1 MKMGKIFYIL
11 LTAWFCCALS
21 ATEYKSC
28 ELNIE
33 TVKGQEKAASEL
45 LYHWQKIAGNKV
57 TSAPE
62 ALKVVIGRQPPKKRA
77 PKKGESNW
85 FFTKG
90 TLYIWG
96 DDNGS
101 RNGTLFAVYD
111 FLEKKLGVRW
121 IFPGKDGIYAPVQKT
136 IKLEERERS
145 SRRPAFLWTTLRGY
159 FWIARGKQSGIALPR
174 ELILTKKE
182 LARRNSD
189 NKLFMLRMRHGRVA
203 KVRYGHAF
211 GKWAERFGETH
222 PEYFGMDAYGKHR
235 PVAKR
240 PDRSKLCLTNPAV
253 QEQIIAD
260 WKAAGRPKYWNVC
273 PNDGSLGFCRCP
285 KCMAL
290 DTRTPEESFYDH
302 LTDRYLWF
310 WNQLIAKM
318 RPLRQDVVLV
328 TYVYSYY
335 RFPPRR
341 EKVEYPDNLLC
352 GLVPSILEDNAAL
365 FSQWQKAG
373 LKHCFLRPNDLC
385 SYSAAIRGWEKVI
398 YDKFQQTRTF
408 NISGVDYDSS
418 FGRAALDLEGYVVA
432 RMITAPEKSF
442 EEIYTEYCDAF
453 GPASSAVRKVYDN
466 IRQAGEAALKLEM
479 NRIEN
484 KRLLDDSL
492 LKFNTRKLS
501 GVYRSAL
508 AMLQNLP
515 EKSITLD
522 NRPKLE
528 RLKLALEHS
537 ILAHEFISA
546 ASGNDQNFLE
556 KCAEKLLAFRIKNSR
571 SLHDLWR
578 YVFYGTER
586 KIWQRT
592 RCGTAFLKK
601 NPQKSA
607 DLASYW
613 RSSFDTP
620 ALDNWSA
627 KEAFDGFSDKEAS
640 FDRFSISVKKGN
652 KKVSLLSREVPVT
665 PGAKYRISFD
675 AKSSGKT
682 AFELKVTGDGKNL
695 AELKL
700 EAGSKNWKSAST
712 ELTVPANCNCVS
724 MQLLRGK
731 TTAQS
736 WIDNIEFTRL

>member
-1 MKMGKIFYIL
+1 MKKIFYIL
-11 LTAWFCCALS
+11 LAASFSCVLTAA
-21 ATEYKSC
+21 EYKSC

-45 LYHWQKIAGNKV
+45 LYHWEKIAGRKV
-57 TSAPE
+57 SPAPG
-62 ALKVVIGRQPPKKRA
+62 ALKVVIGRQPAKKRG

-90 TLYIWG
+90 VLYIWG
-96 DDNGS
+96 DDNGN

-121 IFPGKDGIYAPVQKT
+121 IFPGKDGIYAPAQKI

-159 FWIARGKQSGIALPR
+159 FWKARKQINIPLPG
-174 ELILTKKE
+174 ELILTEKE
-182 LARRNSD
+182 LARRNAD
-189 NKLFMLRMRHGRVA
+189 NELFMLRMRHGRIA

-211 GKWAERFGETH
+211 GKWAERFGKTH

-260 WKAAGRPKYWNVC
+260 WKAAGMPKYWNVC

-290 DTRTPEESFYDH
+290 DTRTPEESFFDH

-310 WNQLIAKM
+310 WNQLISKM

-341 EKVEYPDNLLC
+341 EKIEYPDNILC
-352 GLVPSILEDNAAL
+352 GLVPSILEDNAVL

-373 LKHCFLRPNDLC
+373 LKNCFLRPNDLC

-398 YDKFQQTRTF
+398 YDKFQQTRMF

-432 RMITAPEKSF
+432 RMITDPQKSF

-453 GPASSAVRKVYDN
+453 GPASSAVRTVYDN

-479 NRIEN
+479 ERIEN

-492 LKFNTRKLS
+492 LKFNTEKLS
-501 GVYRSAL
+501 EIYRSSLAL
-508 AMLQNLP
+508 LQNLP
-515 EKSITLD
+515 ERSITPD

-537 ILAHEFISA
+537 ILSHEFTTA
-546 ASGNDQNFLE
+546 GAGTDQDALE
-556 KCAEKLLAFRIKNSR
+556 KSAEKLLAFRIKNSS
-571 SLHDLWR
+571 SLYDLWR

-586 KIWQRT
+586 KIWLRT
-592 RCGTAFLKK
+592 RCGETFLSK
-601 NPQKSA
+601 NRQKSA

-620 ALDNWSA
+620 ALDNWTA
-627 KEAFDGFSDKEAS
+627 GEAFDGYSDKEAS
-640 FDRFSISVKKGN
+640 FDRFSIAVKKGN
-652 KKVSLLSREVPVT
+652 KTDRLLTREAPVT
-665 PGAKYRISFD
+665 PGAKYKLSFD
-675 AKSSGKT
+675 AKSNGST
-682 AFELKVTGDGKNL
+682 VFILKVTGNGKTL

-700 EAGSKNWKSAST
+700 EAGSKNWKSGST
-712 ELTVPANCNCVS
+712 GLTIPANCNSVS
-724 MQLLRGK
+724 MQLLRGRS
-731 TTAQS
+731 TAQS
-736 WIDNIEFTRL
+736 WIDNIEFTRQ